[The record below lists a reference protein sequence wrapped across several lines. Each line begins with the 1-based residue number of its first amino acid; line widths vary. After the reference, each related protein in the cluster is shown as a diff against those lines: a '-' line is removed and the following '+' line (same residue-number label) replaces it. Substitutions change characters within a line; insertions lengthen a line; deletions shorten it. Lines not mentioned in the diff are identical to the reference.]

1 MDLPRRAGE
10 PGADDGAPYCSELY
24 SVLSVQVSTLENL
37 SLFERD
43 CLAAWLVARLAAS
56 RPRLHPSSPL
66 SLPPAAAAMGAVVPP
81 AAGAACPAPPPPPP
95 LSLSRWPPDLESQW
109 ADFLSETETENR
121 CSNECQKYKKM
132 LQIFAFI

>member
-43 CLAAWLVARLAAS
+43 CLAAWLVARDRRERETVESKLELVS
-56 RPRLHPSSPL
+56 SKLERVGRLYCVQCSSVFCVV
-66 SLPPAAAAMGAVVPP
+66 GA
-81 AAGAACPAPPPPPP
+81 GEGGRRD
-95 LSLSRWPPDLESQW
+95 S
-109 ADFLSETETENR
+109 
-121 CSNECQKYKKM
+121 
-132 LQIFAFI
+132 